1 MLGVRPFQC
10 DACGKSFASAGMLRS
25 HKFTH
30 APRIFK
36 CDCCDQSFPRRN
48 TLLVHLRAVHMQEKP
63 YECDLCGQRFPR
75 SSSMTRHRSDI
86 TYFFLDQLLR
96 PMPIGEGKGGEENS
110 IKPTK
115 TFIKLPRKVKSIQTF
130 SYRDKKNMLQF

>member
-75 SSSMTRHRSDI
+75 SSSMTRHRSNV
-86 TYFFLDQLLR
+86 TYFFLRLVA
-96 PMPIGEGKGGEENS
+96 S
-110 IKPTK
+110 
-115 TFIKLPRKVKSIQTF
+115 S
-130 SYRDKKNMLQF
+130 SYIYLDKCSLKIT